1 MHVPERRDLMD
12 DVFGAMLTAALDD
25 RSVLETA
32 EQDDG
37 FANTLPASRYFD
49 PVSALSAAHLTSA
62 T

>member
-1 MHVPERRDLMD
+1 MD

>member
-25 RSVLETA
+25 RSVLETV
-32 EQDDG
+32 ERDDG
-37 FANTLPASRYFD
+37 FVNTLPASRYFD
-49 PVSALSAAHLTSA
+49 AVSALSAVRLTSG